1 VPRYPRRRFAIL
13 GAPAQPV
20 RPGAAMA
27 DQLESTASLL
37 AMVRSGDE
45 AARERL
51 CALYLPMLTRWAHGR
66 LPPQA
71 RGLAETCD
79 LVQATLIQALAQ
91 IDRFE
96 SRHEGAFLAYLRTA
110 LLNNLRNEIRRG
122 TRHPSVGG
130 DVDADFAARSKL
142 AEAAGCDA
150 LLDYEKALA
159 TLAPEQREAVIL
171 RVEFGF
177 SYAETAA
184 ALDKPSA
191 DAARVFVARALEKL
205 AGALA

>member
-1 VPRYPRRRFAIL
+1 MLGITPGNRMQPR
-13 GAPAQPV
+13 
-20 RPGAAMA
+20 AAMIEK
-27 DQLESTASLL
+27 LESTASLL
-37 AMVRSGDE
+37 AMVKGGDE

-51 CALYLPMLTRWAHGR
+51 CALYLPMLMRWAHGR

-91 IDRFE
+91 LGRFE

-122 TRHPSVGG
+122 TRHPSAGG
-130 DVDADFAARSKL
+130 DVDADFSDRSSL
-142 AEAAGCDA
+142 AEFAGRDA